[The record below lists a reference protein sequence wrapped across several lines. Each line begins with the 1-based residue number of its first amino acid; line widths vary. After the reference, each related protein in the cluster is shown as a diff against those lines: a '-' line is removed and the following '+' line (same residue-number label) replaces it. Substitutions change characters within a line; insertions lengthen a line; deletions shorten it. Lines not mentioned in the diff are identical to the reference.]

1 MWSRLGLAS
10 FFVTPII
17 EVCVPDAEGK
27 SVCVLAMTGALRC
40 LSSVQP
46 RLLHHAGAS
55 SDPQAA
61 MGWLVGLPSEGGVI
75 VTSILRSG
83 VDFDKYAHLRQ
94 DIGNIGF
101 C

>member
-1 MWSRLGLAS
+1 MA
-10 FFVTPII
+10 
-17 EVCVPDAEGK
+17 
-27 SVCVLAMTGALRC
+27 GALRC

-46 RLLHHAGAS
+46 RLLQHAGAN

-61 MGWLVGLPSEGGVI
+61 TGWLIGMPSDGGVI

-83 VDFDKYAHLRQ
+83 VDFNQYAQLRQ

-101 C
+101 CWYVQYAPAHP